1 MSTTRGGRPPP
12 TSASSPERP
21 ESSHSLGDRAELVTE
36 SALKPYFTQLSEHF
50 DAPLALNVHLPFCPS
65 RCLSCDRIAVVQ
77 HQPGEIDRYVTN
89 LANEVARTS
98 ELLGRRRAL
107 SRVHLG
113 GGSPNHLSE
122 LALATVFSHID
133 EHFVVDAS
141 TQFSMELNP
150 RRTSRAQLNFL
161 KGLGVEHIKLEVR
174 DVDANVQREIGRIHS
189 LELLEDVISIAHGV
203 NFESV
208 GMDYLIGLP
217 GQTVESCAQS
227 IEAILSLRPDW
238 LVCLPFHM
246 RESLFP
252 HQIAVDSQR
261 LPSLTD
267 RMVMLNH
274 IQTDLTEAGY
284 EWVGLNMF
292 AKPQHE
298 LAVAQREGALALNVL
313 GYGTDVDL
321 SVLGVGLGALG
332 ELPRLVTQ
340 NQTNLADWH
349 QLVETGSLSVA
360 SAVRSDDSEVLQRKV
375 MRSLMCR
382 QSISLDSLT
391 ETQRENWI
399 RPLARQGYA
408 DETSD
413 GYRLTELGLTML
425 PHVWTDSSPAFRAF

>member
-1 MSTTRGGRPPP
+1 MP
-12 TSASSPERP
+12 ASSPERP
-21 ESSHSLGDRAELVTE
+21 ESNHSLGDRAELVTE

-189 LELLEDVISIAHGV
+189 LELLQDVISIAHGV

-267 RMVMLNH
+267 RMVMFNH

-349 QLVETGSLSVA
+349 QQVELGSLSVA
-360 SAVRSDDSEVLQRKV
+360 SAVRSDESEVLQRKV

>member
-1 MSTTRGGRPPP
+1 M
-12 TSASSPERP
+12 
-21 ESSHSLGDRAELVTE
+21 
-36 SALKPYFTQLSEHF
+36 
-50 DAPLALNVHLPFCPS
+50 
-65 RCLSCDRIAVVQ
+65 
-77 HQPGEIDRYVTN
+77 
-89 LANEVARTS
+89 
-98 ELLGRRRAL
+98 
-107 SRVHLG
+107 
-113 GGSPNHLSE
+113 
-122 LALATVFSHID
+122 ATVFSHID

-349 QLVETGSLSVA
+349 QQVELGSLSVA
-360 SAVRSDDSEVLQRKV
+360 SAVRSDESEVLQRKV

-382 QSISLDSLT
+382 QSISVDSLT

-399 RPLARQGYA
+399 RPLALQGYA
-408 DETSD
+408 DEASG